1 MQSLYL
7 TTSLKPKQMKIR
19 EMKITDAEKLLKEVA
34 ISKGL
39 RLNRAKDLQ
48 ITLGLIEEKELNVN
62 KFYDPTLKRVIK

>member
-1 MQSLYL
+1 
-7 TTSLKPKQMKIR
+7 MKIR

>member
-1 MQSLYL
+1 
-7 TTSLKPKQMKIR
+7 MKIR
-19 EMKITDAEKLLKEVA
+19 EMKITEAEKLLKEVA

-48 ITLGLIEEKELNVN
+48 IALGILEEKGLNVN